1 MLDNKMLESS
11 KEQMLDRYN
20 SCKAGVVGAQ
30 KKMKEMQSSIS
41 DLSMQMVMHNMN
53 MITIATVYRMK
64 FGEDIEDAENNR
76 PATTAK
82 DKHISEAEE
91 QVVTE

>member
-20 SCKAGVVGAQ
+20 NCKAGVVSAQ

-64 FGEDIEDAENNR
+64 FGEDIENGGEEM
-76 PATTAK
+76 PTVVAK
-82 DKHISEAEE
+82 VPGGEE
-91 QVVTE
+91 LSVYRRE